1 MTQFEGIWHVV
12 QGTLTG
18 SPVECITF
26 NVTQKDSNR
35 FNLTQLPHNLSS
47 ELVVADDAIPSKM
60 NIKVNASSD
69 ANFYV
74 LATDYGKH
82 RPHVSRLATY
92 LILLLHSLQTIL
104 LGFSSAKTTSMG
116 IFNGRRRFCRERKVC
131 LRKTTVT

>member
-1 MTQFEGIWHVV
+1 MKQFEGIWHVM

-26 NVTQKDSNR
+26 NVTQKDPNR

-47 ELVVADDAIPSKM
+47 ELTVADKTIPSRM
-60 NIKVNASSD
+60 NIKVNASSN

-82 RPHVSRLATY
+82 E
-92 LILLLHSLQTIL
+92 LLSGHMFYVKL
-104 LGFSSAKTTSMG
+104 
-116 IFNGRRRFCRERKVC
+116 VC
-131 LRKTTVT
+131 